1 MSDPDGTSG
10 ALTLVDQGVRL
21 VGTGLEVF
29 GVLVFVV
36 GITVATWLYLRE
48 GFGEDTLET
57 YKIRIGRSLL
67 LGLEVLVAGDVVK
80 TVAHELTFTGLGQ
93 LAGLVVIRTFL
104 SWTLVLEIEG
114 RWPWQKRPH
123 LAPGEA
129 ASPPPQGASK

>member
-1 MSDPDGTSG
+1 MSDPASTAS
-10 ALTLVDQGVRL
+10 LVDQGVRL

-36 GITVATWLYLRE
+36 GIAVATGLYLRD
-48 GFGEDTLET
+48 GFGEHTLET

-114 RWPWQKRPH
+114 RWPWQKRTTA
-123 LAPGEA
+123 APSATKG
-129 ASPPPQGASK
+129 G